1 MSTSTSTTMPDISSL
16 TVSQRIEL
24 MGRIWDSLI
33 AEGWR
38 PPLSEEFKA
47 ELRRRV
53 EDDIAN
59 PDKSVSW
66 EEVKR
71 AARGGR

>member
-1 MSTSTSTTMPDISSL
+1 MSTSTSTTMPDISTL
-16 TVSQRIEL
+16 TVRQRVEL
-24 MGRIWDSLI
+24 MGISWDSLI

-38 PPLSEEFKA
+38 PPLSEELRT

-53 EDDIAN
+53 ADDIAN

-66 EEVKR
+66 EEVKH
-71 AARGGR
+71 AAKGCR